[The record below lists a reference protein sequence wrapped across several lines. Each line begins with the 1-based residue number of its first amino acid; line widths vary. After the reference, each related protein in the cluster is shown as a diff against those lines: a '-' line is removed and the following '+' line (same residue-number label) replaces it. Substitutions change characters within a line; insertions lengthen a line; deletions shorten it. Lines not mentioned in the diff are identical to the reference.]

1 MDEAAALG
9 GVARV
14 LGDGLVLVTRA
25 SLTPAAAL
33 RLRCQETLGV
43 LVGTLALSGESSD
56 LEVFRTL
63 CFHST
68 GLWGGA
74 GPGRWAAATA
84 AWAAARRIALGD
96 GYGRIRGG
104 DDKEGRAWQILP
116 ATSSNAREPSSLE
129 LSGIL

>member
-1 MDEAAALG
+1 MDEAVALG

-43 LVGTLALSGESSD
+43 FVGPVALSGESCD

-74 GPGRWAAATA
+74 GPGRWAAATS
-84 AWAAARRIALGD
+84 AWAAARRIALAE
-96 GYGRIRGG
+96 GYGCTR
-104 DDKEGRAWQILP
+104 GRAWQLLLATLP
-116 ATSSNAREPSSLE
+116 NAFLTLVS
-129 LSGIL
+129 